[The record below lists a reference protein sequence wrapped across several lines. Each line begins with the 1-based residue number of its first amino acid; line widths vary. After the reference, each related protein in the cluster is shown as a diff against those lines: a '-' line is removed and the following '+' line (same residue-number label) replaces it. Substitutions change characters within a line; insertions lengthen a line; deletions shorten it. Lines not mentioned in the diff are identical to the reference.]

1 MISLAPRRLLILIVS
16 IAAAPPLAARAAAA
30 ADAAPVSFK
39 RDVAPILVK
48 QCQGCH
54 NAEKNKGQYR
64 VDTFERLM
72 RPGKSKADPIKAAH
86 PTDSPLYRLL
96 TTADDDER
104 MPQKADPLPAAQVA
118 TIGRWIEE

>member
-16 IAAAPPLAARAAAA
+16 VAAATPLAARAA
-30 ADAAPVSFK
+30 DAPISFK

-64 VDTFERLM
+64 VAPFERL
-72 RPGKSKADPIKAAH
+72 RRRGKSKPDPIKAAH
-86 PTDSPLYRLL
+86 PTDSPLYRLP

-104 MPQKADPLPAAQVA
+104 MPQKADPPPA
-118 TIGRWIEE
+118 